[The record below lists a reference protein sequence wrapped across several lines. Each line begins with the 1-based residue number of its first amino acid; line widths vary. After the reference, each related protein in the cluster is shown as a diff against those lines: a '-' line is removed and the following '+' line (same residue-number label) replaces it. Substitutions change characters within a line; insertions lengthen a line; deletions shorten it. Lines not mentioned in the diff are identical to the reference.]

1 MQFPKLWGV
10 QMAKAIAKG
19 KPKGAARGKAKLAR
33 PKPTRTKSTRPK
45 GELRRKVGEW
55 LKDNFQAESIYFY
68 RLAGLTMFLV
78 VFGLVMVLSS
88 SSIDSL
94 VANRDAFYVFSRQSL
109 YALVGFLVM
118 LIISALKLS
127 TIRLSVRLALLFG
140 FALQLSVPFIGITVN
155 GNTNW
160 ISIFGWTL
168 QPAEFL
174 KVALIMYI
182 AWFVS
187 NREEEL
193 EDPRRVLL
201 PILLVGAA
209 ALGLVMIGRD
219 LGTATIIALI
229 IFGTVAIIGAP
240 LKPLGQVFVL
250 VAIAGVF
257 AATSSPS
264 RMARITAWLNPGSPT
279 SEAFN
284 WQYEHGTWAL
294 AAGGIFGVGLGNSK
308 MKWSWIPEVENDFIF
323 AVIGEELGLI
333 GALVVIGIFALLISS
348 LIGIMN
354 RSESTFSRVMVIGVI
369 VWIVSQSA
377 VNIAVVL
384 GVLPVLGV
392 PLPLIS
398 AGGSSLIATLGAIG
412 LVLAIEKDN
421 HRNGRRARQR

>member
-1 MQFPKLWGV
+1 MPKVKHLRKSKV
-10 QMAKAIAKG
+10 KSG
-19 KPKGAARGKAKLAR
+19 KKN
-33 PKPTRTKSTRPK
+33 KPFRPK
-45 GELRRKVGEW
+45 GERRQRIAEW
-55 LKDNFQAESIYFY
+55 LRDNFQAESIYFY
-68 RLAGLTMFLV
+68 RLAGLTGFLV

-109 YALVGFLVM
+109 YAVFGLGLM
-118 LIISALKLS
+118 LFISSLKLKV
-127 TIRLSVRLALLFG
+127 IQNLVKAAVVFG
-140 FALQLSVPFIGITVN
+140 FALQLSVPFLGITVN

-160 ISIFGWTL
+160 ISIAGFTL

-174 KVALIMYI
+174 KVALIMYM

-187 NREEEL
+187 NREHEL
-193 EDPRRVLL
+193 DDPRRVLL
-201 PILLVGAA
+201 PVLIVGGAA
-209 ALGLVMIGRD
+209 LALVMLGRD
-219 LGTATIIALI
+219 LGTAIIIALI
-229 IFGTVAIIGAP
+229 VLGTLVIAGAP
-240 LKPLGQVFVL
+240 LRPLVQVFVG
-250 VAIAGVF
+250 VAIAGAL
-257 AATSSPS
+257 AAFSSAS
-264 RMARITAWLNPGSPT
+264 RMARINAWLNPDAAS
-279 SEAFN
+279 SDAFN

-294 AAGGIFGVGLGNSK
+294 AAGGVFGVGLGNSK

-333 GALVVIGIFALLISS
+333 GALVVIGIFALLVSS

-354 RSESTFSRVMVIGVI
+354 RSDSSFGRIIIIGVI
-369 VWIVSQSA
+369 VWIVAQSA

-412 LVLAIEKDN
+412 IVLAIEKDN
-421 HRNGRRARQR
+421 HRNGSRASRR

>member
-1 MQFPKLWGV
+1 MARTAMVKKRLPLPKKS
-10 QMAKAIAKG
+10 AKLTT
-19 KPKGAARGKAKLAR
+19 ARGN
-33 PKPTRTKSTRPK
+33 
-45 GELRRKVGEW
+45 RKVRLVNW
-55 LKDNFQAESIYFY
+55 LKENFQAESIHFY
-68 RLAGLTMFLV
+68 RLAGLTGFLV
-78 VFGLVMVLSS
+78 VFGLIMVLSS

-109 YALVGFLVM
+109 YAVIGLTLMMV
-118 LIISALKLS
+118 ISALKLAR
-127 TIRLSVRLALLFG
+127 IQNLVKAALVLGFG
-140 FALQLSVPFIGITVN
+140 LQLSIPFIGISVN

-160 ISIFGWTL
+160 ISIAGFTL
-168 QPAEFL
+168 QPSEFL

-182 AWFVS
+182 AWFVN
-187 NREEEL
+187 NREHEL
-193 EDPRRVLL
+193 DDPKRVLMPVL
-201 PILLVGAA
+201 IVGAA
-209 ALGLVMIGRD
+209 ALALVMFGRD

-229 IFGTVAIIGAP
+229 VFGTVAIIGAP
-240 LKPLGQVFVL
+240 LKPLLQVF
-250 VAIAGVF
+250 AGVAVLAAF
-257 AATSSPS
+257 ATTSSAS
-264 RMARITAWLNPGSPT
+264 RMARITAWLNPGSAS

-294 AAGGIFGVGLGNSK
+294 AAGGIIGVGLGNSK

-333 GALVVIGIFALLISS
+333 GALVVIGIIALLIYS
-348 LIGIMN
+348 LITIMN
-354 RSESTFSRVMVIGVI
+354 RSASTFSRVLIVGVI
-369 VWIVSQSA
+369 VWLVSQSA

-421 HRNGRRARQR
+421 HRNGVRPRGR

>member
-1 MQFPKLWGV
+1 MSKV
-10 QMAKAIAKG
+10 
-19 KPKGAARGKAKLAR
+19 RGSRKSKVLAGMKAK
-33 PKPTRTKSTRPK
+33 SFRPK
-45 GELRRKVGEW
+45 GERRQRIAEW
-55 LKDNFQAESIYFY
+55 LRDNFQAESIYFY
-68 RLAGLTMFLV
+68 RLAGLTGFLV

-109 YALVGFLVM
+109 YAVVGLGAM
-118 LIISALKLS
+118 LFISSLKLK
-127 TIRLSVRLALLFG
+127 IIQNLVKAAVVFG
-140 FALQLSVPFIGITVN
+140 FALQLSVPFLGITVN

-160 ISIFGWTL
+160 ISIAGFTL

-174 KVALIMYI
+174 KVALIMYM

-187 NREEEL
+187 NREHEL
-193 EDPRRVLL
+193 DDPRRVLL
-201 PILLVGAA
+201 PVLIVGGAA
-209 ALGLVMIGRD
+209 LALVMLGRD
-219 LGTATIIALI
+219 LGTAIIIALI
-229 IFGTVAIIGAP
+229 VFGTLVITGAP
-240 LKPLGQVFVL
+240 LKPLIQVFVG
-250 VAIAGVF
+250 VAIAGAL
-257 AATSSPS
+257 AAFSSAS
-264 RMARITAWLNPGSPT
+264 RMARINAWLNPDSA
-279 SEAFN
+279 SSDAFN

-294 AAGGIFGVGLGNSK
+294 AAGGVFGVGLGNSK

-333 GALVVIGIFALLISS
+333 GALVVIGIFALLVSS

-354 RSESTFSRVMVIGVI
+354 RSDSSFGRVIVIGVI

-412 LVLAIEKDN
+412 IVLAIEKDN
-421 HRNGRRARQR
+421 HRNGARSNRR

>member
-1 MQFPKLWGV
+1 MP
-10 QMAKAIAKG
+10 
-19 KPKGAARGKAKLAR
+19 KAKDLRKTKVKAG
-33 PKPTRTKSTRPK
+33 KKTKSFRPK
-45 GELRRKVGEW
+45 GERLQRIAEW
-55 LKDNFQAESIYFY
+55 LRDNFQAESIYFY
-68 RLAGLTMFLV
+68 RLAGLTGFLV

-109 YALVGFLVM
+109 YAVFGLGLM
-118 LIISALKLS
+118 LFISSLKLKV
-127 TIRLSVRLALLFG
+127 IQNLVKAAVVFG
-140 FALQLSVPFIGITVN
+140 FALQLSVPFLGITVN

-160 ISIFGWTL
+160 ISIAGFTL

-174 KVALIMYI
+174 KVALIMYM

-187 NREEEL
+187 NREHEL
-193 EDPRRVLL
+193 DDPRRVLL
-201 PILLVGAA
+201 PVLIVGGAA
-209 ALGLVMIGRD
+209 LALVMLGRD
-219 LGTATIIALI
+219 LGTAIIIALI
-229 IFGTVAIIGAP
+229 VFGTLVIAGAP
-240 LKPLGQVFVL
+240 LRPLVQVFVG
-250 VAIAGVF
+250 VAIAGAL
-257 AATSSPS
+257 AAFSSAS
-264 RMARITAWLNPGSPT
+264 RMARINAWLNPDAAS
-279 SEAFN
+279 SDAFN

-294 AAGGIFGVGLGNSK
+294 AAGGVFGVGLGNSK

-333 GALVVIGIFALLISS
+333 GALVVIGIFALLVSS

-354 RSESTFSRVMVIGVI
+354 RSDSSFGRIIIIGVI
-369 VWIVSQSA
+369 VWIVAQSA

-412 LVLAIEKDN
+412 IVLAIEKDN
-421 HRNGRRARQR
+421 HRKGSRASRR

>member
-1 MQFPKLWGV
+1 MARTAMVKKRSPLPRKSAKLTT
-10 QMAKAIAKG
+10 
-19 KPKGAARGKAKLAR
+19 ARGN
-33 PKPTRTKSTRPK
+33 
-45 GELRRKVGEW
+45 RKVRLVNW
-55 LKDNFQAESIYFY
+55 LKENFQAESIHFY
-68 RLAGLTMFLV
+68 RLAGLTGFLV

-109 YALVGFLVM
+109 YAVIGLTLMMV
-118 LIISALKLS
+118 ISALKLAR
-127 TIRLSVRLALLFG
+127 IQNLVKAALVLGFG
-140 FALQLSVPFIGITVN
+140 LQLSIPFIGISVN

-160 ISIFGWTL
+160 ISIAGFTL
-168 QPAEFL
+168 QPSEFL

-182 AWFVS
+182 AWFVN
-187 NREEEL
+187 NREHEL
-193 EDPRRVLL
+193 DDPKRVLMPVL
-201 PILLVGAA
+201 IVGAA
-209 ALGLVMIGRD
+209 ALALVMFGRD

-229 IFGTVAIIGAP
+229 VFGTVAIIGAP
-240 LKPLGQVFVL
+240 LKPLLQVF
-250 VAIAGVF
+250 AGVAVLAAF
-257 AATSSPS
+257 ATTSSAS
-264 RMARITAWLNPGSPT
+264 RMARITAWLNPGSAS

-294 AAGGIFGVGLGNSK
+294 AAGGIIGVGLGNSK

-333 GALVVIGIFALLISS
+333 GALVVIGIIALLIYS
-348 LIGIMN
+348 LITIMN
-354 RSESTFSRVMVIGVI
+354 RSASTFSRVLIVGVI
-369 VWIVSQSA
+369 VWLVSQSA

-421 HRNGRRARQR
+421 HRNGVRPRGR

>member
-1 MQFPKLWGV
+1 LEDPVSKV
-10 QMAKAIAKG
+10 
-19 KPKGAARGKAKLAR
+19 RGSRKSKVTVGNKAK
-33 PKPTRTKSTRPK
+33 SFRPK
-45 GELRRKVGEW
+45 GERRQRIAEW
-55 LKDNFQAESIYFY
+55 LRDNFQAESIYFY
-68 RLAGLTMFLV
+68 RLAGLTGFLV

-109 YALVGFLVM
+109 YAVVGLGAM
-118 LIISALKLS
+118 LFISSLKLKV
-127 TIRLSVRLALLFG
+127 IQNLVKAAVVFG

-160 ISIFGWTL
+160 ISIAGFTL

-174 KVALIMYI
+174 KVALIMYM

-187 NREEEL
+187 NREHEL
-193 EDPRRVLL
+193 DDPRRVLL
-201 PILLVGAA
+201 PVLIVGGAA
-209 ALGLVMIGRD
+209 LALVMLGRD
-219 LGTATIIALI
+219 LGTAIIIALI
-229 IFGTVAIIGAP
+229 VFGTLVITGAP
-240 LKPLGQVFVL
+240 LRPLLQVFVG
-250 VAIAGVF
+250 VAIAGAL
-257 AATSSPS
+257 AAFSSSS
-264 RMARITAWLNPGSPT
+264 RMARINAWLNPDSA
-279 SEAFN
+279 SSDAFN

-294 AAGGIFGVGLGNSK
+294 AAGGVFGVGLGNSK

-333 GALVVIGIFALLISS
+333 GALVVIGIFALLVSS

-354 RSESTFSRVMVIGVI
+354 RSDSSFGRIIIIGVI

-412 LVLAIEKDN
+412 IVLAIEKDN
-421 HRNGRRARQR
+421 HRNGSRSMKR

>member
-1 MQFPKLWGV
+1 MPKV
-10 QMAKAIAKG
+10 KDSRRSKVSAG
-19 KPKGAARGKAKLAR
+19 KKAK
-33 PKPTRTKSTRPK
+33 SFRPK
-45 GELRRKVGEW
+45 GDRRQRIAEW
-55 LKDNFQAESIYFY
+55 LRDNFQAESIYFY
-68 RLAGLTMFLV
+68 RLAGLTGFLV

-109 YALVGFLVM
+109 YAVVGLGVM
-118 LIISALKLS
+118 LFISSLKLKV
-127 TIRLSVRLALLFG
+127 IQNLVKAAVVFG
-140 FALQLSVPFIGITVN
+140 FALQLSVPFLGITVN

-160 ISIFGWTL
+160 ISIAGFTL

-174 KVALIMYI
+174 KVSLIMYM

-187 NREEEL
+187 NREHEL
-193 EDPRRVLL
+193 DDPRRVLL
-201 PILLVGAA
+201 PVLIVGGAA
-209 ALGLVMIGRD
+209 LALVMLGRD
-219 LGTATIIALI
+219 LGTAIIIALI
-229 IFGTVAIIGAP
+229 VFGTLVIAGAP
-240 LKPLGQVFVL
+240 LRPLVQVFVG
-250 VAIAGVF
+250 VAIAGAL
-257 AATSSPS
+257 AAFSSAS
-264 RMARITAWLNPGSPT
+264 RMARINAWLNPDAAS
-279 SEAFN
+279 SDAFN

-294 AAGGIFGVGLGNSK
+294 AAGGVFGVGLGNSK

-333 GALVVIGIFALLISS
+333 GALVVIGIFALLVSS

-354 RSESTFSRVMVIGVI
+354 RSDSSFGRIAIIGVI

-412 LVLAIEKDN
+412 IVLAIEKDN
-421 HRNGRRARQR
+421 HRNGSRSNRR

>member
-1 MQFPKLWGV
+1 V
-10 QMAKAIAKG
+10 ARTAMAKKRSPLPKKSAKLTN
-19 KPKGAARGKAKLAR
+19 ARGN
-33 PKPTRTKSTRPK
+33 
-45 GELRRKVGEW
+45 RKVRLVNW
-55 LKDNFQAESIYFY
+55 LKENFQAESIHFY
-68 RLAGLTMFLV
+68 RLAGLTGFLV

-109 YALVGFLVM
+109 YAVIGLSLMMV
-118 LIISALKLS
+118 ISALKLAR
-127 TIRLSVRLALLFG
+127 IQNLVKAALVLGFG
-140 FALQLSVPFIGITVN
+140 LQLSIPFIGISVN

-160 ISIFGWTL
+160 ISIAGFTL
-168 QPAEFL
+168 QPSEFL

-182 AWFVS
+182 AWFVN
-187 NREEEL
+187 NREHEL
-193 EDPRRVLL
+193 DDPKRVLM
-201 PILLVGAA
+201 PILIVGAA
-209 ALGLVMIGRD
+209 ALALVMYGRD

-229 IFGTVAIIGAP
+229 VFGTVAIIGAP
-240 LKPLGQVFVL
+240 LRPLLQVG
-250 VAIAGVF
+250 AGVAVLAAF
-257 AATSSPS
+257 ATTSSAS
-264 RMARITAWLNPGSPT
+264 RMARITAWLNPGTAS

-333 GALVVIGIFALLISS
+333 GALVVIGIIALLISS
-348 LIGIMN
+348 LITIMN
-354 RSESTFSRVMVIGVI
+354 RSASTFSRVLVVGVI
-369 VWIVSQSA
+369 VWLVSQSA

-421 HRNGRRARQR
+421 HRNGVRPRGR

>member
-1 MQFPKLWGV
+1 MPKVKDLRKSKV
-10 QMAKAIAKG
+10 KAVK
-19 KPKGAARGKAKLAR
+19 K
-33 PKPTRTKSTRPK
+33 TKSFRPK
-45 GELRRKVGEW
+45 GERRQRIAEW
-55 LKDNFQAESIYFY
+55 LRDNFQAESIYFY
-68 RLAGLTMFLV
+68 RLAGLTGFLV

-109 YALVGFLVM
+109 YAVVGLAVM
-118 LIISALKLS
+118 LFISSLKLKV
-127 TIRLSVRLALLFG
+127 IQNLVKAAVVFG
-140 FALQLSVPFIGITVN
+140 FALQLSVPFLGITVN

-160 ISIFGWTL
+160 ISIAGFTL

-174 KVALIMYI
+174 KVALIMYM

-187 NREEEL
+187 NREHEL
-193 EDPRRVLL
+193 DDPRRVLL
-201 PILLVGAA
+201 PVLIVGGAA
-209 ALGLVMIGRD
+209 LALVMLGRD
-219 LGTATIIALI
+219 LGTAIIIALI
-229 IFGTVAIIGAP
+229 VFGTLVIAGAP
-240 LKPLGQVFVL
+240 LRPLVQVFVGI
-250 VAIAGVF
+250 AIAGAL
-257 AATSSPS
+257 AAFSSAS
-264 RMARITAWLNPGSPT
+264 RMARINAWLNPDAAS
-279 SEAFN
+279 SDAFN

-294 AAGGIFGVGLGNSK
+294 AAGGVFGVGLGNSK

-333 GALVVIGIFALLISS
+333 GALVVIGIFALLVSS

-354 RSESTFSRVMVIGVI
+354 RSDSSFGRIIIIGVI

-412 LVLAIEKDN
+412 IVLAIEKDN
-421 HRNGRRARQR
+421 HRNASRASRR

>member
-1 MQFPKLWGV
+1 MPKV
-10 QMAKAIAKG
+10 KDSRRSKVSAG
-19 KPKGAARGKAKLAR
+19 KKAK
-33 PKPTRTKSTRPK
+33 SFRPK
-45 GELRRKVGEW
+45 GDRRQRIAEW
-55 LKDNFQAESIYFY
+55 LRDNFQAESIYFY
-68 RLAGLTMFLV
+68 RLAGLTGFLV

-109 YALVGFLVM
+109 YAVVGLGVM
-118 LIISALKLS
+118 LFISSLKLKV
-127 TIRLSVRLALLFG
+127 IQNLVKAAVVFG
-140 FALQLSVPFIGITVN
+140 FALQLSVPFLGITVN

-160 ISIFGWTL
+160 ISIAGFTL

-174 KVALIMYI
+174 KVSLIMYI

-187 NREEEL
+187 NREHEL
-193 EDPRRVLL
+193 DDPRRVLL
-201 PILLVGAA
+201 PVLIVGGAA
-209 ALGLVMIGRD
+209 LALVMLGRD
-219 LGTATIIALI
+219 LGTAIIIALI
-229 IFGTVAIIGAP
+229 VFGTLVIAGAP
-240 LKPLGQVFVL
+240 LRPLVQVFVG
-250 VAIAGVF
+250 VAIAGAL
-257 AATSSPS
+257 AAFSSAS
-264 RMARITAWLNPGSPT
+264 RMARINAWLNPDAAS
-279 SEAFN
+279 SDAFN

-294 AAGGIFGVGLGNSK
+294 AAGGVFGVGLGNSK

-333 GALVVIGIFALLISS
+333 GALVVIGIFALLVSS

-354 RSESTFSRVMVIGVI
+354 RSDSNFGRIAIIGVI

-412 LVLAIEKDN
+412 IVLAIEKDN
-421 HRNGRRARQR
+421 HRNGSRSNRR

>member
-1 MQFPKLWGV
+1 MP
-10 QMAKAIAKG
+10 
-19 KPKGAARGKAKLAR
+19 
-33 PKPTRTKSTRPK
+33 KSTPKKPQAVARNKTKASRQK
-45 GELRRKVGEW
+45 GERRRQIAQWLRG
-55 LKDNFQAESIYFY
+55 NFQAESIYFY
-68 RLAGLTMFLV
+68 RLAGLTGFLV
-78 VFGLVMVLSS
+78 VYGLVMVLSS

-109 YALVGFLVM
+109 YAVVGLGLM
-118 LIISALKLS
+118 LFVSSLKLP
-127 TIRLSVRLALLFG
+127 IIQNLVKAAVVFG
-140 FALQLSVPFIGITVN
+140 FALQLSVPFIGVTIN

-160 ISIFGWTL
+160 ISIAGFSL

-187 NREEEL
+187 NREHEL
-193 EDPRRVLL
+193 DDPKRVLAPVL
-201 PILLVGAA
+201 IVGAA
-209 ALGLVMIGRD
+209 ALALVMLGRD
-219 LGTATIIALI
+219 LGTAIIIALI
-229 IFGTVAIIGAP
+229 VFGTLAIIGAP
-240 LKPLGQVFVL
+240 LRPLSQVFIA
-250 VAIAGVF
+250 VAAAGIL
-257 AATSSPS
+257 AAVSSAS
-264 RMARITAWLNPGSPT
+264 RMARITAWLNPGSA
-279 SEAFN
+279 SSDAFN

-294 AAGGIFGVGLGNSK
+294 AAGGIIGVGLGNSK

-323 AVIGEELGLI
+323 AVIGEEGGLL
-333 GALVVIGIFALLISS
+333 GALVVIGMFALLVSS

-354 RSESTFSRVMVIGVI
+354 RSNTTFGRVLVVGVI
-369 VWIVSQSA
+369 VWIVSQAA

-421 HRNGRRARQR
+421 HRNSRRPAGR

>member
-1 MQFPKLWGV
+1 MVKKRLPLPKKS
-10 QMAKAIAKG
+10 AKLTT
-19 KPKGAARGKAKLAR
+19 ARGN
-33 PKPTRTKSTRPK
+33 
-45 GELRRKVGEW
+45 RKVRLVNW
-55 LKDNFQAESIYFY
+55 LKENFQAESIHFY
-68 RLAGLTMFLV
+68 RLAGLTGFLV
-78 VFGLVMVLSS
+78 VFGLIMVLSS

-109 YALVGFLVM
+109 YAVIGLTLMMV
-118 LIISALKLS
+118 ISALKLAR
-127 TIRLSVRLALLFG
+127 IQNLVKAALVLGFG
-140 FALQLSVPFIGITVN
+140 LQLSIPFIGISVN

-160 ISIFGWTL
+160 ISIAGFTL
-168 QPAEFL
+168 QPSEFL

-182 AWFVS
+182 AWFVN
-187 NREEEL
+187 NREHEL
-193 EDPRRVLL
+193 DDPKRVLMPVL
-201 PILLVGAA
+201 IVGAA
-209 ALGLVMIGRD
+209 ALALVMFGRD

-229 IFGTVAIIGAP
+229 VFGTVAIIGAP
-240 LKPLGQVFVL
+240 LKPLLQVF
-250 VAIAGVF
+250 AGVAVLAAF
-257 AATSSPS
+257 ATTSSAS
-264 RMARITAWLNPGSPT
+264 RMARITAWLNPGSAS

-294 AAGGIFGVGLGNSK
+294 AAGGIIGVGLGNSK

-333 GALVVIGIFALLISS
+333 GALVVIGIIALLIYS
-348 LIGIMN
+348 LITIMN
-354 RSESTFSRVMVIGVI
+354 RSASTFSRVLIVGVI
-369 VWIVSQSA
+369 VWLVSQSA

-421 HRNGRRARQR
+421 HRNGVRPRGR

>member
-1 MQFPKLWGV
+1 MP
-10 QMAKAIAKG
+10 
-19 KPKGAARGKAKLAR
+19 
-33 PKPTRTKSTRPK
+33 KSTPKKPQTVARNKTKASRQK
-45 GELRRKVGEW
+45 GERRRQIAQWLRG
-55 LKDNFQAESIYFY
+55 NFQAESIYFY
-68 RLAGLTMFLV
+68 RLAGLTGFLV
-78 VFGLVMVLSS
+78 VYGLVMVLSS

-109 YALVGFLVM
+109 YAVVGLGLM
-118 LIISALKLS
+118 LFVSSLKLPI
-127 TIRLSVRLALLFG
+127 IRNLVKAAVVFG
-140 FALQLSVPFIGITVN
+140 FALQLSVPFIGVTIN

-160 ISIFGWTL
+160 ISIAGFSL

-187 NREEEL
+187 NREHEL
-193 EDPRRVLL
+193 DDPKRVLAPVL
-201 PILLVGAA
+201 IVGAA
-209 ALGLVMIGRD
+209 ALALVMLGRD
-219 LGTATIIALI
+219 LGTAIIIALI
-229 IFGTVAIIGAP
+229 VFGTLAIIGAP
-240 LKPLGQVFVL
+240 LKPLSQVFIA
-250 VAIAGVF
+250 VAAAGIL
-257 AATSSPS
+257 AAVSSAS
-264 RMARITAWLNPGSPT
+264 RMARITAWLNPGSA
-279 SEAFN
+279 SSDAFN

-294 AAGGIFGVGLGNSK
+294 AAGGIIGVGLGNSK

-323 AVIGEELGLI
+323 AVIGEEGGLL
-333 GALVVIGIFALLISS
+333 GALVVIGLFALLVSS

-354 RSESTFSRVMVIGVI
+354 RSNTTFGRVLVVGVI
-369 VWIVSQSA
+369 VWIVSQAA

-421 HRNGRRARQR
+421 HRNSRRPAGR

>member
-1 MQFPKLWGV
+1 
-10 QMAKAIAKG
+10 MARVSSTKNPRAVVRRTSKSVRIKGDRRQRIA
-19 KPKGAARGKAKLAR
+19 
-33 PKPTRTKSTRPK
+33 
-45 GELRRKVGEW
+45 EW
-55 LKDNFQAESIYFY
+55 LRDNFQAESIYFY
-68 RLAGLTMFLV
+68 RLAGLTGFLV

-109 YALVGFLVM
+109 YAVVGLLAM
-118 LIISALKLS
+118 LFISSLKLA
-127 TIRLSVRLALLFG
+127 IIQKLVKAAVVFG

-160 ISIFGWTL
+160 ISIAGFTL

-174 KVALIMYI
+174 KVALIMYM

-187 NREEEL
+187 NREQEL
-193 EDPRRVLL
+193 DDPKRVLL
-201 PILLVGAA
+201 PVLIVGGAGLA
-209 ALGLVMIGRD
+209 LVMLGRD
-219 LGTATIIALI
+219 LGTAIIIALI
-229 IFGTVAIIGAP
+229 VFGTLAIIGAP
-240 LKPLGQVFVL
+240 LLPLMQVFVG
-250 VAIAGVF
+250 VAVAGVF
-257 AATSSPS
+257 AALSSPS
-264 RMARITAWLNPGSPT
+264 RMARINAWLNPDAAS
-279 SEAFN
+279 SDAFN

-294 AAGGIFGVGLGNSK
+294 AAGGVFGVGLGNSK

-323 AVIGEELGLI
+323 AVIGEELGFV
-333 GALVVIGIFALLISS
+333 GALVVIGLFALLISS

-354 RSESTFSRVMVIGVI
+354 RSESIFGRVLIVGVI
-369 VWIVSQSA
+369 VWIVAQSA
-377 VNIAVVL
+377 VNISVVL

-421 HRNGRRARQR
+421 HRNGSRSRKR